1 MSSRP
6 KSTGPNLFA
15 ASGLDRDTP
24 RNEIEIKNHSPFS
37 GATVA
42 NLSPALAD
50 EMQLDPQT
58 EGVVITNIS
67 DGSTAQNIGF
77 RKGDIVQSVNGTKI
91 AKSGDLDHAT
101 NGGGHSWRVT
111 LVRGGQQIS
120 VMFSG

>member
-1 MSSRP
+1 MVRQGRSFVVPVSLEALP
-6 KSTGPNLFA
+6 
-15 ASGLDRDTP
+15 DTP
-24 RNEIEIKNHSPFS
+24 RNEIEIKNRSPFD

-50 EMQLDPQT
+50 ELRLDPQT
-58 EGVVITNIS
+58 EGVVITGIV

-77 RKGDIVQSVNGTKI
+77 RKGDILLTVNGQKI
-91 AKSGDLDHAT
+91 AKSGDLEHVT